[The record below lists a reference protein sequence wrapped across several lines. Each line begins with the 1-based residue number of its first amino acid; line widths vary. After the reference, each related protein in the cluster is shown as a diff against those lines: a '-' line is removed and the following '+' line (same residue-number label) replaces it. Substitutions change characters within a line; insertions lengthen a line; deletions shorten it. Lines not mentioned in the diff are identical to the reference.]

1 MKDFNFNPKD
11 STKLSVVIPVY
22 NEQKSIRGIIKEIQ
36 DVLNTINVKFEI
48 IVVNDA
54 SIDNTGYEI
63 SKCSEIS
70 IITNPIN
77 LGYGASIKK
86 GINIAKYNLI
96 CITDADGTY
105 PVKEIPNLLSW
116 ANETDMVIGARTGKI
131 SKVPLMRRPV
141 KWFLNR
147 FASYI
152 SASNIP
158 DLNSGLRIFKKELIN
173 KYLYLLPDGFSLTS
187 TITIAAVI
195 NGHKVRYEPI
205 NYNKRAGKSSI
216 HPVKDTLRFL
226 NLIVSL
232 AVLFKPLNIFTPVSV
247 VIFLAGFTKACFTF
261 ITQNR
266 IGVGESM
273 IIIMS
278 IILFLIGHVAN
289 MIILLRKD
297 DDMKL
302 SDGNSDKVERV

>member
-1 MKDFNFNPKD
+1 MKDFNLNPKD

-22 NEQKSIRGIIKEIQ
+22 NEWKSIRDIVKEIQ
-36 DVLNTINVKFEI
+36 DVLNAINVKFEI

-54 SIDNTGYEI
+54 STDNTENEI
-63 SKCSEIS
+63 SKCNEIS
-70 IITNPIN
+70 IITNPTN
-77 LGYGASIKK
+77 LGYGASIKR
-86 GINIAKYNLI
+86 GINIAKYDLI

-116 ANETDMVIGARTGKI
+116 ANDADMVIGARTGKI
-131 SKVPLMRRPV
+131 SKIPLLRRPV

-152 SASNIP
+152 SGSDIQ

-195 NGHKVRYEPI
+195 NGYKVRYEPI
-205 NYNKRAGKSSI
+205 DYLKRTGKSSI
-216 HPVKDTLRFL
+216 HPIKDSLRFL

-232 AVLFKPLNIFTPVSV
+232 AVLFKPLNIFTPLSV
-247 VIFLAGFTKACFTF
+247 IIFLVGFTKACFTF

-278 IILFLIGHVAN
+278 IMLFLIGHVAN
-289 MIILLRKD
+289 MIVLLRKND
-297 DDMKL
+297 DTREGK
-302 SDGNSDKVERV
+302 E